1 MTVNACFPVLLS
13 SDVQKAQ
20 AFYARC
26 FGMTPRFSSSWYVHL
41 GHPTHPTLEF
51 AVMTPQHESLPAGQ
65 RPASGILMSFEVEDA
80 AREYVRL
87 AALGVEFV
95 HGVRDEVWGQRHFM
109 LRGPDGVLVD
119 VIEPIKA
126 AEGSVN
132 GGASA

>member
-51 AVMTPQHESLPAGQ
+51 AVMTPQHAALPAGQ